1 MDMKKG
7 MFNDAPWKW
16 SFSLAGDSARGKGRK
31 RERDIYRERENGIGG
46 IAEKLAKRMD
56 QQTNDRGGSIRHN

>member
-1 MDMKKG
+1 MTRRG
-7 MFNDAPWKW
+7 NGAFLSRETAPE
-16 SFSLAGDSARGKGRK
+16 GKEEK
-31 RERDIYRERENGIGG
+31 ERDIYIERENGIGG